1 MSESPEQ
8 QKKPIVAKTEPAG
21 APETAPETVKVEAP
35 AATEIQLAADECA
48 FAAEPDAPPSSGHR
62 LPHYL
67 AMAASLTVALGLG
80 WAAGHATTATGK
92 PASNPAHQAI
102 LAIDWTGLA
111 AGAQK
116 AQADS
121 LRMAADMQAVKSTLA
136 GLKDSVERSKQEA
149 AHRLGQVAD
158 RLERGQKADQDVAA
172 RLASLSER
180 LEKGEREAAAKLA
193 AIVERLDRID
203 PGLKT
208 GSIPGQKPQPGAK
221 IEAKLEPKPE
231 QAKASAAIEG
241 WVLREVYD
249 GIALIEGRNKRLV
262 EIAPGEQLPGVG
274 RVESIERR
282 GRSWVVVTTRG
293 IITSQQW

>member
-1 MSESPEQ
+1 MSESQEQ
-8 QKKPIVAKTEPAG
+8 PKQPTAAAPVSVADKPS
-21 APETAPETVKVEAP
+21 VE
-35 AATEIQLAADECA
+35 
-48 FAAEPDAPPSSGHR
+48 AAEPPAETPAEHPAETPAQVAAKPASARR
-62 LPHYL
+62 LPHRL
-67 AMAASLTVALGLG
+67 ALAAALTAALGLG
-80 WAAGHATTATGK
+80 WAAGYAVTAIGK
-92 PASNPAHQAI
+92 PAPSPAQQAI

-111 AGAQK
+111 AGVQK

-121 LRMAADMQAVKSTLA
+121 LRMATDLQALKGTLA

-149 AHRLGQVAD
+149 AGRFGQIAD

-172 RLASLSER
+172 RLASLAER
-180 LEKGEREAAAKLA
+180 LEKGEREAATKLA
-193 AIVERLDRID
+193 ALAERLDRID

-208 GSIPGQKPQPGAK
+208 GSIAEAKHEPAK
-221 IEAKLEPKPE
+221 IEGRPEPKLE
-231 QAKASAAIEG
+231 QAKAAPKPAAVEG

-249 GIALIEGRNKRLV
+249 GVALVEGRNKRLV
-262 EIAPGEQLPGVG
+262 EIAPGELLPGVG